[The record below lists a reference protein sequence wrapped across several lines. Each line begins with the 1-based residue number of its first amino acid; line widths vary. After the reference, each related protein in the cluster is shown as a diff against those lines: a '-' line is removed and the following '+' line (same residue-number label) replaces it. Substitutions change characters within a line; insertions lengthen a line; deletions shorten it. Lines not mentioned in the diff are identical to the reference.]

1 MIGRRAPSLEVAI
14 SNCPYNAQG
23 SFYRA
28 THGYAHRVLGP
39 PAPRSGVAQL
49 SLFEVGGGRL
59 TSRSKG
65 GNVQTQTR
73 LRWVS
78 RHVY

>member
-1 MIGRRAPSLEVAI
+1 MIGHREVAM

-73 LRWVS
+73 LR
-78 RHVY
+78 

>member
-1 MIGRRAPSLEVAI
+1 MTGRGAPSLEVAI

-73 LRWVS
+73 LR
-78 RHVY
+78 